1 MLWHDLKE
9 QFVLKNPP
17 KWLNY
22 NKSAKMSVTDSC
34 TAVKDSL
41 PTPVAQIVVRIGL
54 SLPHSAVTD
63 GKSQ

>member
-22 NKSAKMSVTDSC
+22 NKSAKMSVT
-34 TAVKDSL
+34 AAKDSL